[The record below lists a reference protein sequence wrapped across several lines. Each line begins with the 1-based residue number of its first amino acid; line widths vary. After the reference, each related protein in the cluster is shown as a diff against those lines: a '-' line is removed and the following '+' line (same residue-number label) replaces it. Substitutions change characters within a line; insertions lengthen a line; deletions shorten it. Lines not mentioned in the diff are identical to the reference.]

1 MLPPPQ
7 WFFPPG
13 SGPWKYVAHTAAP
26 WALEI
31 PVGGVIVSA
40 PLTLHHSATDPWRAK
55 QTPAIYLWVMGTPPK
70 CSFYVGATTRP
81 LMRRVYEHIEQVHL
95 LNLNRRQGQHMRTHP
110 DPAIPSGSP
119 AGGWSFQRIAHDLE
133 RCLHAGGQVQL
144 HARPMRA
151 AEAGAPSDESAT
163 RQRATRQHA
172 TGTVVPDRSRK
183 MDTERER
190 HLAALGTKT
199 YLDPVW
205 HP

>member
-1 MLPPPQ
+1 
-7 WFFPPG
+7 
-13 SGPWKYVAHTAAP
+13 
-26 WALEI
+26 LEI

-40 PLTLHHSATDPWRAK
+40 PLTLHHSATDPWGAK
-55 QTPAIYLWVMGTPPK
+55 QTPAIYLWVMGTPPE

-95 LNLNRRQGQHMRTHP
+95 LNLNRRQGQHMRAHP

-144 HARPMRA
+144 HVWPMRPA
-151 AEAGAPSDESAT
+151 AAGAPSDESAT
-163 RQRATRQHA
+163 RQRATGTVVPDA
-172 TGTVVPDRSRK
+172 TDTVVPDRSRK

-190 HLAALGTKT
+190 HLAARPGSPT